1 MKCLVKLLPLVTLFA
16 GSVAMHAQIAVTS
29 IRGTVTDSSGAVVG
43 NADVSLSEATTGFH
57 ATRKTS
63 ANGEYTF
70 PQIAPGKYSISVAAA
85 GFSNQAKNAELLV
98 SQPAT
103 IDFVLSVS
111 AQQNIVE
118 VNAAAETLNTTDATL
133 GNALNN
139 ATIEALPSE
148 GRNVP
153 DLLSL
158 QPGVVYLGR
167 QVNQDQDSR
176 SGAVAGARSDQSN
189 VTLDGVDNNDQT
201 KGYAFTGI
209 LRSTLDSVEEFRVT
223 TTSSNADSGRSSGA
237 QVNIVTKSG
246 TNAFH
251 GSLYEY
257 FRNTYF
263 AANDWFN
270 KQAQVA
276 AGDPNKPGTL
286 NRNTYGAAF
295 GGPFKQNK
303 LFFFTNYEGQR
314 TQENQQET
322 MTVPTATMRQGI
334 TQYVTAAGTN
344 MSLSPAQLAGM
355 DPNCG
360 PNGTCPW
367 GPGVDPNV
375 LSVLNQYPSANGFST
390 GDGLN
395 TASYTFS
402 ATDPAT
408 LNTYIAK
415 LDYTPSDR
423 QRLFIRGNLLGDRSL
438 GVPQF
443 PGQPA
448 STQIVNNSK
457 GIAAGHVWTLSNNL
471 INNFRYGYVWEGLST
486 LGVGDASF
494 VSFSALSSPVAQT
507 RTTIQNVPVHNFVDD
522 FTIIKGNHTIQFG
535 GNYRLVHNN
544 SQSNATS
551 YNNASMGIGLMNP
564 AAIANA
570 STPSRTVDLDPSGY
584 GYPLVSD
591 SFTNSY
597 NNTVMD
603 LAGLIS
609 YVTNN
614 YNYVVSGNGA
624 TASSLATGAMV
635 GRHYKA
641 NEAEWYVQ
649 DSWRAKPN
657 LTLTFGLRYTLL
669 QTPYEVNGQQVQP
682 NIDIH
687 QWFETRAQQAALGNS
702 VQPNFS
708 FAPSGQSRGG
718 KPYWPM
724 DKGAFAPRFA
734 VAFSP
739 SGSSSWP
746 GKLFGSAGKSSIRA
760 GFGMYYDHYGEG
772 IVDSFSQYGAF
783 GLTSSVSSPQNVYT
797 VGDAPRYTGLNS
809 IPNVVTPPPSQLT
822 YPVTPSSDVN
832 GSGFAIAYG
841 IDDHLKSPYSIA
853 MDLSFQRELPK
864 GFILEAVYVGRLG
877 RHLLQQIDLAA
888 PLDLVDKGSGM
899 DYYGAATLL
908 DKQVDAGAT
917 TVNPIAYW
925 EDMFPGAAQ
934 NGASAT
940 QNIYSYIFQSQRGNE
955 VVVPFLL
962 DVICFVPGLAN
973 PCGTQTQRFWPYQYS
988 SLYAWASDGTSNYNA
1003 GQFMLRHAISHGL
1016 QMDFSYTYSK
1026 SLDMGSDAERTN
1038 SAGNFTTFSEIIDP
1052 WNPQKNYGPSDFDVR
1067 HLISSNWTYL
1077 VPVGRGQHFA
1087 SSSGRLVDA
1096 VIGGWQFSGL
1106 ARWSSGLPFSI
1117 QDGVG
1122 WTTNWDF
1129 RSNMVQTGPIKIHK
1143 HRNANGAPVVFADPA
1158 GLQNGAAT
1166 GYPWRLPY
1174 AGEAGNRNNF
1184 RGDGFFGVDT
1194 SLAKTWHLWKEN
1206 QVRFAWDVF
1215 NSTNS
1220 VRFDTNPNNS
1230 LDVLSTD
1237 GSMGVYS
1244 RTLSAPR
1251 VQQFS
1256 LRYSF

>member
-1 MKCLVKLLPLVTLFA
+1 MKPCTRLLLVLSLLGCPAL
-16 GSVAMHAQIAVTS
+16 AQIATTS
-29 IRGTVTDSSGAVVG
+29 LRGTVVDPSGAVVG
-43 NADVSLSEATTGFH
+43 GAQVSLLQSSTGFH
-57 ATRKTS
+57 AEHTTS
-63 ANGEYTF
+63 ANGEYSF
-70 PQIAPGKYSISVAAA
+70 AQIPPGSYSLTVSAS
-85 GFSNQAKNAELLV
+85 GFANLVKQAELLV
-98 SQPAT
+98 NQPAT
-103 IDFVLSVS
+103 VDFKLSVS
-111 AQQNIVE
+111 AQQEVE
-118 VNAAAETLNTTDATL
+118 VNATSETLNTSDASL
-133 GNALNN
+133 GNALNS

-237 QVNIVTKSG
+237 QVNVVTKSG

-270 KQAQVA
+270 KQAEA
-276 AGDPNKPGTL
+276 ASGAPNKPGTL
-286 NRNTYGAAF
+286 NRNTYGAAV
-295 GGPFKQNK
+295 GGPIKTNK
-303 LFFFTNYEGQR
+303 LFFFMNYEGQR
-314 TQENQQET
+314 TSENQQET
-322 MTVPTATMRQGI
+322 MTVPTASMRAGLI
-334 TQYVTAAGTN
+334 SYVNAGGTN
-344 MSLSPAQLAGM
+344 TTLTSSQFAGM
-355 DPNCG
+355 DPHCG
-360 PNGTCPW
+360 ANGTCPW
-367 GPGVDPNV
+367 GAGVDPNV
-375 LSVLNQYPSANGFST
+375 LTVLNQYPTANGFST

-395 TASYTFS
+395 SGSFTFS

-415 LDYTPSDR
+415 LDYTPNDR
-423 QRLFIRGNLLGDRSL
+423 QRIFVRGNLLGDRSL

-457 GIAAGHVWTLSNNL
+457 GIAVGHVWTISNNL
-471 INNFRYGYVWEGLST
+471 INNFRYGYVWQGLST
-486 LGVGDASF
+486 IGAGNASF
-494 VSFSALSSPVAQT
+494 VSFSALSSPVAQN
-507 RTTIQNVPVHNFVDD
+507 RTNLQNVPTHNFVDD
-522 FTIIKGNHTIQFG
+522 FTVVKGQHTIEFG
-535 GNYRLVHNN
+535 GNYRLIHNN
-544 SQSNATS
+544 SNSNATS
-551 YNNASMGIGLMNP
+551 YDSASMGIGLMSP

-570 STPSRTVDLDPSGY
+570 STPSRIVDLDPSAY
-584 GYPLVSD
+584 GFPVVAD
-591 SFTNSY
+591 SFTTNY
-597 NNTVMD
+597 NNTAMD

-609 YVTNN
+609 YVTNS
-614 YNYVVSGNGA
+614 YNYKVSADGA
-624 TASSLATGAMV
+624 SASSLATGALV
-635 GRHYKA
+635 SRKFKA
-641 NEAEWYVQ
+641 NEVEFYAQ
-649 DSWRAKPN
+649 DAWRARPN
-657 LTLTFGLRYTLL
+657 LTVTYGLRYTLL

-682 NIDIH
+682 NIDMH
-687 QWFETRAQQAALGNS
+687 QWFLTRGQQAALGNS

-718 KPYWPM
+718 KPYWPLN
-724 DKGAFAPRFA
+724 KLNFAPRLA
-734 VAFSP
+734 IAYAP
-739 SGSSSWP
+739 DGGPGWL
-746 GKLFGSAGKSSIRA
+746 GKLIGSAGKSSIRA
-760 GFGMYYDHYGEG
+760 GFGMYYDHFGEG

-783 GLTSSVSSPQNVYT
+783 GLTSQVSSPQNIYT
-797 VGDAPRYTGLNS
+797 VGTAPRYTGLNS
-809 IPNVVTPPPSQLT
+809 IPNVVTPPPAQLS

-853 MDLSFQRELPK
+853 MDFSIQRELPR
-864 GFILEAVYVGRLG
+864 GFTFEAVYVGRLG
-877 RHLLQQIDLAA
+877 RHLLQQTDLAA

-899 DYYGAATLL
+899 DYYTAATLL

-917 TVNPIAYW
+917 TVNPIPYW
-925 EDMFPGAAQ
+925 ENMFPAAAQ
-934 NGASAT
+934 NGATAT
-940 QNIYSYIFQSQRGNE
+940 QNIYTYIFQSQRGNE

-962 DVICFVPGLAN
+962 DVICSVPGLAN

-988 SLYAWASDGTSNYNA
+988 SLYAWTSNGTSNYNA
-1003 GQFMLRHAISHGL
+1003 GQFMLRHALSHGL

-1026 SLDMGSDAERTN
+1026 SLDLGSDAERTN

-1067 HLISSNWTYL
+1067 HLITTNWTYL
-1077 VPVGRGQHFA
+1077 LPFGRGARFG
-1087 SSSGRLVDA
+1087 SGSGRIVDA
-1096 VIGGWQFSGL
+1096 VIGGWQLSGL
-1106 ARWSSGLPFSI
+1106 VRWTSGLPFSI

-1129 RSNMVQTGPIKIHK
+1129 RSNMVQTGPIKM
-1143 HRNANGAPVVFADPA
+1143 HRHLNSNGAPTAFADPA
-1158 GLQNGAAT
+1158 ALQNAIAS
-1166 GYPWRLPY
+1166 GYPWRQPY
-1174 AGEAGNRNNF
+1174 AGEAGTRNNF
-1184 RGDGFFGVDT
+1184 RGDGFFGIDS
-1194 SLAKTWHLWKEN
+1194 SLAKTWHLWREN
-1206 QVRFAWDVF
+1206 QLRFAWDVF

-1237 GSMGVYS
+1237 ATMGVYS
-1244 RTLSAPR
+1244 RTLTAPR

>member
-1 MKCLVKLLPLVTLFA
+1 MRFSRWRFVLILFVGA
-16 GSVAMHAQIAVTS
+16 VAQAQIATTS
-29 IRGTVTDSSGAVVG
+29 LRGTVTDPSNAVVG
-43 NADVSLSEATTGFH
+43 NADVTIDEASSGFH

-63 ANGEYTF
+63 ANGEYSF
-70 PQIAPGKYSISVAAA
+70 QQLAPGNYSITVSAS
-85 GFSNQAKNAELLV
+85 GFSNQIKKAELLV
-98 SQPAT
+98 NQPAT
-103 IDFVLSVS
+103 IDFALSVS
-111 AQQNIVE
+111 AQQEVE
-118 VNAAAETLNTTDATL
+118 VNATAETLNSSDASL

-167 QVNQDQDSR
+167 QVNQDEDSR

-251 GSLYEY
+251 ASLYEY

-270 KQAQVA
+270 KQAEVA

-295 GGPFKQNK
+295 GGPFKHNK
-303 LFFFTNYEGQR
+303 FFFFTNYEGQR

-322 MTVPTATMRQGI
+322 MTVPTASMRQGL

-344 MSLSPAQLAGM
+344 MTLTPAQLAGM
-355 DPNCG
+355 DPNCSAA
-360 PNGTCPW
+360 GTCPW
-367 GPGVDPNV
+367 GPGVDPNM
-375 LSVLNQYPSANGFST
+375 LSLLQQFPAANGFST

-395 TASYTFS
+395 TASFTFS
-402 ATDPAT
+402 APDPAT

-415 LDYTPSDR
+415 LDFTPTER
-423 QRLFIRGNLLGDRSL
+423 QRLFVRGNLLGDRST

-443 PGQPA
+443 PGLPPN
-448 STQIVNNSK
+448 TQIVNNSK
-457 GIAAGHVWTLSNNL
+457 GMAVGHVWTISNNL
-471 INNFRYGYVWEGLST
+471 INNFRYGYVWEGVST
-486 LGVGDASF
+486 LGAGNASY
-494 VSFSALSSPVAQT
+494 VQLSALSSPVGT
-507 RTTIQNVPVHNFVDD
+507 NRTTVQNVPVHNFVDD
-522 FTIIKGNHTIQFG
+522 FTIIKGQHTIQFG
-535 GNYRLVHNN
+535 GNVRLIHNN
-544 SQSNATS
+544 SESNATS
-551 YNNASMGIGLMNP
+551 FNNASMGIGLMSP

-570 STPSRTVDLDPSGY
+570 STPSRIVDLDPSGY
-584 GYPLVSD
+584 GYPLVAD

-609 YVTNN
+609 YVTDNFN
-614 YNYVVSGNGA
+614 YHVSADGS

-641 NEAEWYVQ
+641 DEGEWYVQ
-649 DSWRAKPN
+649 DSWRAHPN

-724 DKGAFAPRFA
+724 NKNAFAPRLA
-734 VAFSP
+734 IAFSP
-739 SGSSSWP
+739 DGGSGWP
-746 GKLFGSAGKSSIRA
+746 GKLLGGAGKSSIRA
-760 GFGMYYDHYGEG
+760 GFGLYYDHYGEG

-783 GLTSSVSSPQNVYT
+783 GLTSSVSSPQNIYT
-797 VGDAPRYTGLNS
+797 VGDAPRFTGIS
-809 IPNVVTPPPSQLT
+809 DIPNVVTPPPAQLT

-853 MDLSFQRELPK
+853 MDFSIQRELPK
-864 GFILEAVYVGRLG
+864 GFIFEADYVGRMG

-899 DYYGAATLL
+899 DYYTAATLL

-925 EDMFPGAAQ
+925 ENMFPGAAQ
-934 NGASAT
+934 NGQTAT
-940 QNIYSYIFQSQRGNE
+940 QNIYTYIFQSERGNE

-962 DVICFVPGLAN
+962 DVICYVPGLAN

-1003 GQFMLRHAISHGL
+1003 GQFILRHAMSHGL
-1016 QMDFSYTYSK
+1016 QVDFGYTFSK

-1052 WNPQKNYGPSDFDVR
+1052 WNPHKNYGPSDFDVR
-1067 HLISSNWTYL
+1067 HLITANYTYL
-1077 VPVGRGQHFA
+1077 LPFGRGQRFGG
-1087 SSSGRLVDA
+1087 SSGRIVDA
-1096 VIGGWQFSGL
+1096 AIGGWQFSGL
-1106 ARWSSGLPFSI
+1106 TRWTSGLPFSI

-1143 HRNANGAPVVFADPA
+1143 HLNSNGAPTVFADPA
-1158 GLQNGAAT
+1158 ALQNGVAT

-1184 RGDGFFGVDT
+1184 RGDGFFGIDS
-1194 SLAKTWHLWKEN
+1194 SLSKTWHLWAEHQLK
-1206 QVRFAWDVF
+1206 FAWDVF

-1220 VRFDTNPNNS
+1220 VRFDTNPNTS

-1244 RTLSAPR
+1244 KTLTAPR